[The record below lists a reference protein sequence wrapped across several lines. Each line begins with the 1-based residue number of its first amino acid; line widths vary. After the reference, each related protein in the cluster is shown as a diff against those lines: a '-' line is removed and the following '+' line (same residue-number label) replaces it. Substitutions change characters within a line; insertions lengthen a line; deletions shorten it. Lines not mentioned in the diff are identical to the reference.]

1 MFKWTT
7 LMYGLIM
14 ALIDA
19 GTLGIVKGVSRDG
32 IKSLMFMTI
41 PTLVY
46 AIQPWV
52 FLSAIKNE
60 SMTVINLTWDLIS
73 DVLVSIVGIFYFGE
87 KIGFVRTCGLL
98 LGLVSLALLSWNE
111 E

>member
-7 LMYGLIM
+7 LLYGLVM
-14 ALIDA
+14 ALIDV
-19 GTLGIVKGVSRDG
+19 GTLGIVKGVSKGG

-46 AIQPWV
+46 SIQPWV

-60 SMTVINLTWDLIS
+60 SMTVMNLTWDLIS

-98 LGLVSLALLSWNE
+98 LGLVSLALLSWKE